1 MYQSSGQET
10 LVTLTSL
17 PLPYQDA
24 PLPTVLADELNLIL
38 CYVVSGD
45 VDESLAEST
54 SLHAYEEEPMLAVK
68 FHNPLAHYQGPPD
81 DGGIQGHPLYDM
93 GLRAYGIYVV
103 EHSGWIQNLK
113 VMQINSGL
121 YNAQDWEPLKHYIF
135 TFHST
140 TFECIAEGY
149 RALMVRGPLRAVFD
163 SYTEILDV
171 V

>member
-1 MYQSSGQET
+1 MYQSAGNES
-10 LVTLTSL
+10 LIPLTGL

-38 CYVVSGD
+38 SYVVSSD
-45 VDESLAEST
+45 VEDTVAES
-54 SLHAYEEEPMLAVK
+54 SSVHAYEDEPMLAVK
-68 FHNPLAHYQGPPD
+68 FHNPLAHYLGPPD
-81 DGGIQGHPLYDM
+81 DGGIQGHPLYPY
-93 GLRAYGIYVV
+93 GLRAYGAYVV
-103 EHSGWIQNLK
+103 EQSGWIQGMK

-121 YNAQDWEPLKHYIF
+121 YHAQDWDPLKHYIF